1 PLSRGT
7 TPMRTDLWDQFG
19 ELVTSSPRLL
29 ATVTAHNSDGTSTLT
44 TYDGVQMRAFG
55 QLQLPIPYNV
65 WVRGGRLVEAAPN
78 LPLIEVTV

>member
-1 PLSRGT
+1 
-7 TPMRTDLWDQFG
+7 MRTDLWDQFG

-29 ATVTAHNSDGTSTLT
+29 ATVTAHNGDGTSTLT

-55 QLQLPIPYNV
+55 QLQLSIPYNV
-65 WVRGGRLVEAAPN
+65 WVRAGRLVEAAPN

>member
-1 PLSRGT
+1 
-7 TPMRTDLWDQFG
+7 MRTDLWDQFG

-55 QLQLPIPYNV
+55 QLQFPIPYNV

>member
-1 PLSRGT
+1 
-7 TPMRTDLWDQFG
+7 MRTDLWDQFG
-19 ELVTSSPRLL
+19 ELVSSSPRLL

-65 WVRGGRLVEAAPN
+65 WVRAGRLVEAAPN